1 MGEFKLIWVEM
12 GVVEFKL
19 IFFDIKNET
28 STKEVEKDLNV
39 IYISTSNA
47 EKYIWNGSQFCLY
60 RTKDEW
66 DNMIEDSKERV
77 RNRPIHE
84 INVIKQQ
91 PCEFSI
97 LWGLIKI
104 KF

>member
-1 MGEFKLIWVEM
+1 MSRENEEIMENEEFKL
-12 GVVEFKL
+12 L
-19 IFFDIKNET
+19 FFDIKNET
-28 STKEVEKDLNV
+28 STKEIEKDLNV
-39 IYISTSNA
+39 IYISTSDA
-47 EKYIWNGSQFCLY
+47 EKYIWNGSKFCLY

-66 DNMIEDSKERV
+66 ENMIEDSKERV